1 MSPRP
6 IPPHVLWWAFRLF
19 TLLMWAQLTS
29 RGLDYLTG
37 NPDRGSGIF
46 NVTDPTPPMVWGA
59 TSLAV
64 SLVLAVG
71 MLKGCRRIVLVGA
84 FLAAAVNLS
93 FAGVVVDDVLQPP
106 IDDWRFFTDY
116 CVKACQWSIIAY
128 VMYITD
134 AVEKHRQKEE

>member
-1 MSPRP
+1 MSVRP

-19 TLLMWAQLTS
+19 ALLMWAQFTS

-37 NPDRGSGIF
+37 NPNEGAGIF
-46 NVTDPTPPMVWGA
+46 HVTDPTPPMVWGA
-59 TSLAV
+59 TCLAV
-64 SLVLAVG
+64 SLILAVG

-84 FLAAAVNLS
+84 FLAAAVNLA
-93 FAGVVVDDVLQPP
+93 FAGVVVDDVLRPP

-134 AVEKHRQKEE
+134 AVEKAREE